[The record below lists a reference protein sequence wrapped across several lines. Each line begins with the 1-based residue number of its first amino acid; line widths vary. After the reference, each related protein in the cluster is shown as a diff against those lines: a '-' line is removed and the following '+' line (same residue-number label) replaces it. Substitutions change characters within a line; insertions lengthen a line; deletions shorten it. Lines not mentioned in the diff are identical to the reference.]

1 MKSVFR
7 QNGLFKVSSMADTW
21 KLMRRNTRGWMED
34 PPAKVHVSV
43 MFGAGFMVTP
53 AFVEKHNITHVINCA
68 QDSDSPQWFRDHN
81 PTKYACI
88 NAHDNLNVNITGWY
102 PLFAHKM
109 DTFLREPDSKVIFV
123 HCQCGINR
131 SGFLTL
137 LYCVRKFGYDM
148 ESTAKTILAQRP
160 CALTN
165 PAFRDQLINYIKS
178 NGRSG

>member
-1 MKSVFR
+1 MNENIRRKS
-7 QNGLFKVSSMADTW
+7 K
-21 KLMRRNTRGWMED
+21 GWMED

-53 AFVEKHNITHVINCA
+53 SFVKTNNITHVINCA
-68 QDSDSPQWFRDHN
+68 YDSDSPQWFRDHY

-88 NAHDNLNVNITGWY
+88 NAHDLTTVNITDWY
-102 PLFAHKM
+102 PIFSQTM
-109 DTFLREPDSKVIFV
+109 DKFLKEPDSKVVFV

-137 LYCVRKFGYDM
+137 LYCVKKFGYDFDY
-148 ESTAKTILAQRP
+148 TVKNILAQRP

-165 PAFRDQLINYIKS
+165 PVFPHQLINYIKS
-178 NGRSG
+178 NGGSG